1 MQAVHQEEAARVV
14 PPSSFIIVTG
24 LSGAGK
30 SLASRC
36 FEDVNFFCVDNLPPA
51 LLPKFAQLCASSEI
65 QNVALV
71 IDIRGR
77 DFFREFDS
85 ALDEMRRDGVPFQVL
100 FLDASD
106 QTLVTRFSETRRK
119 HPLSS
124 GGRVLDDIRN
134 ERHLLE
140 NVRQRADL
148 IIDTSILSPTQLKEE
163 IIARIA
169 APSTG
174 SRISVT
180 VLSFGFKYGLPM
192 DADLVFDVRF
202 LSNPYYVRQLRDL
215 TGNDGEVRDFVL
227 KQPKAQAFLD
237 HLYQMTDFLVPEY
250 VQEGKTHLTVA
261 IGCTGGKHRSITL
274 ANELSRHLQAKNLR
288 VVLEHRDIRR

>member
-1 MQAVHQEEAARVV
+1 MQAIHREETARVA
-14 PPSSFIIVTG
+14 PSSNFIIITG

-119 HPLSS
+119 HPLSA
-124 GGRVLDDIRN
+124 GGRILDDIRH
-134 ERHLLE
+134 ERQLLE

-148 IIDTSILSPTQLKEE
+148 IIDTSILTPTQLKDE
-163 IIARIA
+163 IIARIG
-169 APSTG
+169 APASG
-174 SRISVT
+174 SRITVT

-202 LSNPYYVRQLRDL
+202 LSNPYYIARLRDL
-215 TGNDGEVRDFVL
+215 TGNDAEVKEFIMR
-227 KQPKAQAFLD
+227 QPKAHAFLD
-237 HLYQMTDFLVPEY
+237 HLYEMTDFLVPEY

-274 ANELSRHLQAKNLR
+274 ANELTRHLQAKSFK
-288 VVLEHRDIRR
+288 VVLEHRDVHR

>member
-1 MQAVHQEEAARVV
+1 MQAFQSEDATRAA
-14 PPSSFIIVTG
+14 PTSNFIIITG

-36 FEDVNFFCVDNLPPA
+36 FEDLNFFCVDNLPPA
-51 LLPKFAQLCASSEI
+51 LLPKFAQLCATSEI

-77 DFFREFDS
+77 DFFRELDS
-85 ALDEMRRDGVPFQVL
+85 ALDEMRRDGVPFQVI

-124 GGRVLDDIRN
+124 GGRVLDDIRH
-134 ERHLLE
+134 ERKLLE
-140 NVRQRADL
+140 NLRTRADL
-148 IIDTSILSPTQLKEE
+148 ILDTSILSPTRLKEE
-163 IIARIA
+163 IISRIA
-169 APSTG
+169 APPAG
-174 SRISVT
+174 GRIMVT
-180 VLSFGFKYGLPM
+180 ILSFGFKYGLPM

-202 LSNPYYVRQLRDL
+202 LSNPYYVASLRDQ
-215 TGNDGEVRDFVL
+215 TGNDADVRDYVL
-227 KQPKAQAFLD
+227 AQAKAQAFLD
-237 HLYQMTDFLVPEY
+237 HLYQMTDFLIPEY

-274 ANELSRHLQAKNLR
+274 ANELARHMQSSSFK
-288 VVLEHRDIRR
+288 VVIKHRDVHR

>member
-1 MQAVHQEEAARVV
+1 MQAIHQEEDARVA
-14 PPSSFIIVTG
+14 PTSNFIIITG

-30 SLASRC
+30 SLATRC
-36 FEDVNFFCVDNLPPA
+36 FEDLNFFCVDNLPPA

-77 DFFREFDS
+77 DFFSEFDS
-85 ALDEMRRDGVPFQVL
+85 ALDEMRRDGVPFQIL

-119 HPLSS
+119 HPLNS
-124 GGRVLDDIRN
+124 GGRVLDDIRQ
-134 ERHLLE
+134 ERRLLE

-148 IIDTSILSPTQLKEE
+148 IVDTSILSPSRLKEE

-169 APSTG
+169 APPTG

-180 VLSFGFKYGLPM
+180 ILSFGFKYGLPM

-202 LSNPYYVRQLRDL
+202 ISNPYYVATLRDL
-215 TGNDGEVRDFVL
+215 TGNDADVRDYVL
-227 KQPKAQAFLD
+227 AQPKAQAFLD
-237 HLYQMTDFLVPEY
+237 HLYQMADFLVPEY

-274 ANELSRHLQAKNLR
+274 ANELARHLQARNYK
-288 VVLEHRDIRR
+288 VVLEHRDVHR

>member
-1 MQAVHQEEAARVV
+1 MQAIQKEDTARVA
-14 PPSSFIIVTG
+14 PTSNFIIITG

-36 FEDVNFFCVDNLPPA
+36 FEDLNFFCVDNLPPA
-51 LLPKFAQLCASSEI
+51 LLPKLAQLCASSEV

-77 DFFREFDS
+77 DFFGEFDS
-85 ALDEMRRDGVPFQVL
+85 ALDEMRRDGVPFQII

-119 HPLSS
+119 HPLSA
-124 GGRVLDDIRN
+124 GGRVLDDIRQ
-134 ERHLLE
+134 ERKLLE

-148 IIDTSILSPTQLKEE
+148 ILDTSILSPTRLKEE
-163 IIARIA
+163 IITRIA
-169 APSTG
+169 VAPAG
-174 SRISVT
+174 SRITVT
-180 VLSFGFKYGLPM
+180 ILSFGFKYGLPM

-202 LSNPYYVRQLRDL
+202 LSNPYYVASLRDL
-215 TGNDGEVRDFVL
+215 TGNDADVRDFVL
-227 KQPKAQAFLD
+227 AQPKAQAFLD

-250 VQEGKTHLTVA
+250 VQEGKTHLTIA

-274 ANELSRHLQAKNLR
+274 ANELSRHLQSRSFK
-288 VVLEHRDIRR
+288 VVLEHRDVHR

>member
-1 MQAVHQEEAARVV
+1 MA
-14 PPSSFIIVTG
+14 PTSNFIIITG

-36 FEDVNFFCVDNLPPA
+36 FEDLNFFCVDNLPPA
-51 LLPKFAQLCASSEI
+51 LLPKFAQLCASSEV

-77 DFFREFDS
+77 DFFGEFDS
-85 ALDEMRRDGVPFQVL
+85 ALDEMRRDGVAFQVI

-119 HPLSS
+119 HPLSA
-124 GGRVLDDIRN
+124 GGRVLDDIRQ
-134 ERHLLE
+134 ERKLLE

-148 IIDTSILSPTQLKEE
+148 ILDTSILSPTRLKEE
-163 IIARIA
+163 IISRIA
-169 APSTG
+169 APPGG
-174 SRISVT
+174 SRITVT
-180 VLSFGFKYGLPM
+180 ILSFGFKYGLPM

-202 LSNPYYVRQLRDL
+202 LSNPYYVASLRDL
-215 TGNDGEVRDFVL
+215 TGNDADVRDFVL
-227 KQPKAQAFLD
+227 AQPKAQAFLD

-250 VQEGKTHLTVA
+250 VQEGKTHLTIA

-274 ANELSRHLQAKNLR
+274 ANELSRHLQSRSFK
-288 VVLEHRDIRR
+288 VVLEHRDGHR